1 MPQELKIS
9 VIVLHYRNLND
20 TLECLESLARQD
32 YSNFEVI
39 LVDNGSL
46 DPLEETLKKFPGFL
60 FLRNPTNLGYAEGN
74 NRGIRFALERGA
86 EAILL
91 LNNDTTTAPDLLS
104 AFAKAACEYPEAG
117 VFGAKIYFYDDPT
130 LIWHAGG
137 NVCLKTYRCYHEGCL
152 DFDQDKKWETV
163 RDINYAC
170 GCALFIKASA
180 IREVGLM
187 APEFFL
193 IWEEIDWCW
202 RLRKKGFRCLY
213 IPQARVWHKIYHS
226 FEGGK
231 HGPLWKYYFFR
242 NRLLFLKRHFPLP
255 KRLRFYFGPF
265 CKEVLQILYASFRP
279 KASAEERKINR
290 SSLKGIID
298 YFLHY

>member
-1 MPQELKIS
+1 MLPELKLA
-9 VIVLHYRNLND
+9 VIVLHYRNLDD
-20 TLECLESLARQD
+20 TLECLESLERQD
-32 YSNFEVI
+32 YAHFEVI
-39 LVDNGSL
+39 LIDNGSS
-46 DPLEETLKKFPGFL
+46 DPLEEAVKKFPRL
-60 FLRNPTNLGYAEGN
+60 LLLRNEANLGYAEGN
-74 NRGIRFALERGA
+74 NCGIRFALQRGA
-86 EAILL
+86 EALLL

-104 AFAKAACEYPEAG
+104 AFAKAARDYPEAG
-117 VFGAKIYFYDDPT
+117 VFGAKIYFYDEPT

-152 DFDQDKKWETV
+152 DWDTNNEWKTV

-170 GCALFIKASA
+170 GCAVFIRAEA
-180 IREVGLM
+180 IGEVGLM

-202 RLRKKGFRCLY
+202 RLRKAGFRCLY
-213 IPQARVWHKIYHS
+213 IPQARVWHKISHS

-242 NRLLFLKRHFPLP
+242 NRLLFLKRHFSLS

-265 CKEVLQILYASFRP
+265 FKEVLQILYASLR
-279 KASAEERKINR
+279 ANAEERKNNR
-290 SSLKGIID
+290 SSLKGVVD